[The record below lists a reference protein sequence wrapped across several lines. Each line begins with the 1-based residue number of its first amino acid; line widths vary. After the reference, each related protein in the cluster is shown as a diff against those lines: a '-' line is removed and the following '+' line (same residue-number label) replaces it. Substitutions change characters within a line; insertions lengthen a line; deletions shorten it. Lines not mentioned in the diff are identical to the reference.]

1 MKTTKAKKTEEVK
14 SVKNVVNEQ
23 KDLTQELRQENKIAI
38 VNVDDDCKSCQTTR
52 NKINRTIDKNVNR
65 VVLVERE
72 LTRLDRLVRVL
83 KTYNDESI
91 IYFVR
96 NYVKD

>member
-1 MKTTKAKKTEEVK
+1 MKTTKAKKSAVK
-14 SVKNVVNEQ
+14 TVE
-23 KDLTQELRQENKIAI
+23 DLTQELRQENKIAI

-91 IYFVR
+91 IYFIR